1 MFLWRDVCCHYYVI
15 FPLFVHQH
23 TFLMA
28 QRPSTDH
35 DESFLWIDQFPRSLL
50 SGILE
55 LVPAVPELSCQLDC
69 KTPEDLSNPLQSL
82 IASSATQTRLPKPQ

>member
-1 MFLWRDVCCHYYVI
+1 
-15 FPLFVHQH
+15 
-23 TFLMA
+23 MA

-55 LVPAVPELSCQLDC
+55 LVPAVPELSCQLDW
-69 KTPEDLSNPLQSL
+69 KTPDLSNPLQSL